1 VNLEELNNLDLNNP
15 AALPLPARIFL
26 LLLTFGMVVTLGYF
40 LLLVPAL
47 DDLESE
53 KVKEASLK
61 TVFLDKKKQAINLE
75 VYKQQMIE
83 IESAFG
89 ALLKQLPDRSQIDG
103 LLTDINQS
111 GLERGL
117 SFELFKP
124 NKEIISEF
132 YAEMPIAIEV
142 TGHYKDLG
150 DFATS
155 VSRLSRIVTLDNI
168 SIESIEKDKKSS
180 LPKDALRMK
189 ATARTYRYLDES
201 ELASK
206 PKEAKG

>member
-1 VNLEELNNLDLNNP
+1 MNLEELNNLDLNNP